1 MERGRSGT
9 GRHMVALTIRKAP
22 RTLPG
27 RLERY
32 RNDPNLQN
40 LKLNLPYNMLTL
52 YGFQSVPAARIVLH
66 VPFDVCTGLFV
77 KPSA

>member
-1 MERGRSGT
+1 
-9 GRHMVALTIRKAP
+9 MVALTIRKAP

-27 RLERY
+27 RLER
-32 RNDPNLQN
+32 NMKNPNHVLLQN
-40 LKLNLPYNMLTL
+40 LKLNLPYTMLTL
-52 YGFQSVPAARIVLH
+52 YGFHNVPAARIVLH